1 MEHRAFYFAKNAR
14 KFGPKQ
20 FQFTW
25 CSKKPSSFQH
35 FFTWSY
41 MMMLIE
47 GFLCIYSPSN
57 PGSVEQSPSENS
69 TKSEFQTSKIWKSS
83 KSPHAETSLL
93 IASFFLLQRLTGWLQ
108 CLVSQSPGA
117 ERIVHCVPDVT
128 INLLVRAEAAI
139 KKIREW
145 VGLQENWCN
154 ESLRTIL
161 QGRHRQS
168 DKEPIGDNFK
178 QSYNQELSSRYMGSN
193 KQVVQWRGVVIEV
206 WKIAICRLIL
216 VWR

>member
-128 INLLVRAEAAI
+128 INLSSNQFFPFRTSLFVR
-139 KKIREW
+139 
-145 VGLQENWCN
+145 
-154 ESLRTIL
+154 
-161 QGRHRQS
+161 
-168 DKEPIGDNFK
+168 K
-178 QSYNQELSSRYMGSN
+178 QL
-193 KQVVQWRGVVIEV
+193 
-206 WKIAICRLIL
+206 
-216 VWR
+216 